1 MEGDRFKVSEKSQ
14 GAPRGFGEQGNI
26 TIYFKGTMDSFGT
39 NLAEQGTSLLL
50 KGTLTKKVNK
60 GGRVKFLRD
69 IHINFLL
76 VPTPWVNV

>member
-26 TIYFKGTMDSFGT
+26 TIYFKGAMDSFGT
-39 NLAEQGTSLLL
+39 NLGEPGTSLLL

-60 GGRVKFLRD
+60 GGKEKFLRD
-69 IHINFLL
+69 IHIKFFVGSHSLG
-76 VPTPWVNV
+76 